1 MFNKRKKYLAIFLIK
16 EGNSYSIEGRK
27 LFNPMKNE
35 VSFRKNLFGINISTY
50 TYSKGL
56 TRYYFIDTASKHLLL
71 FEKKSKEIKTD
82 SEILHK
88 IVKGSLIKQLV
99 SDLGNID
106 YKTIIFNLVIGL
118 IIGGLIG
125 YLVGGM

>member
-1 MFNKRKKYLAIFLIK
+1 MFDKRKKYLAVFLIK
-16 EGNSYSIEGRK
+16 EGVSYSIEGKK

-35 VSFRKNLFGINISTY
+35 VSFRKNLYSINTTTY

-56 TRYYFIDTASKHLLL
+56 TRFYFIDTDSKHLLL
-71 FEKKSKEIKTD
+71 FVKKTKDIKTD

-106 YKTIIFNLVIGL
+106 YKTIIFNLIIGL

>member
-1 MFNKRKKYLAIFLIK
+1 MFNKRKKYLAVFLIK
-16 EGNSYSIEGRK
+16 EGISYSIEGKK
-27 LFNPMKNE
+27 LFSPMKNE
-35 VSFRKNLFGINISTY
+35 VSFRKNLYAINISTF

-56 TRYYFIDTASKHLLL
+56 TRFYFIDTESKHLLL
-71 FEKKSKEIKTD
+71 FIKKTKEIKTD

-99 SDLGNID
+99 SELGNID
-106 YKTIIFNLVIGL
+106 YKTIIFNLIIGL